1 MKMLPYDVAWLRDRR
16 ADRGESVMIHA
27 EGGCLCGAVRYRVT
41 GAPSWSTICHCRTC
55 RKAGGAP
62 SVAWLTF
69 DRGNFTLL
77 QGVPGRFLSSLG
89 VVRTFCT
96 VCGTPLT
103 YATEGRP
110 GDIDVTTMSLDD
122 ATMFPPTSEVWIS
135 HKVSWEITDPA
146 RAHYPQDISDGSD
159 FRADAGTGP

>member
-1 MKMLPYDVAWLRDRR
+1 M
-16 ADRGESVMIHA
+16 SHA
-27 EGGCLCGAVRYRVT
+27 EGGCLCGAIRYRVT
-41 GAPSWSTICHCRTC
+41 AAPSWSTICHCRTC

-62 SVAWLTF
+62 SVGWLTF

-77 QGVPGRFLSSLG
+77 QGVPGRFASSPG

-103 YATEGRP
+103 YTNEGRP

-122 ATMFPPTSEVWIS
+122 ETKFPPTTEVWLS
-135 HKVSWEITDPA
+135 HRVSWEILDPT
-146 RAHYPQDISDGSD
+146 RAQYPGDVSEEPNPQG
-159 FRADAGTGP
+159 